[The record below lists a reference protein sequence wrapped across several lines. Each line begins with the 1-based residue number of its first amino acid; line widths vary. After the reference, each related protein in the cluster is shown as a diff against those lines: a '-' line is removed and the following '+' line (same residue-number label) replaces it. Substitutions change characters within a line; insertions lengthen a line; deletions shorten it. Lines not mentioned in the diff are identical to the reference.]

1 MNKLWNVYIIKC
13 YTTHQSK
20 EWTTD
25 TYITTWIHLK
35 GNTWG
40 EGNTWNERRQ
50 TQKARW
56 CMIPFIWYSG
66 EEKTVVTKNRS
77 VGSVVAKVQGGV
89 KGADY
94 ECAWD
99 NFQEQ

>member
-1 MNKLWNVYIIKC
+1 
-13 YTTHQSK
+13 
-20 EWTTD
+20 
-25 TYITTWIHLK
+25 
-35 GNTWG
+35 
-40 EGNTWNERRQ
+40 
-50 TQKARW
+50 
-56 CMIPFIWYSG
+56 MIPFIWYSG